1 MFKFLQEKSFRSVR
15 HAGEY
20 LDYLFYAPETADAPL
35 PLVIYI
41 HGAGSRGD
49 SLQKMGLAGAVGEI
63 EAGRRLP
70 ALVAAPQC
78 HADHWFD
85 QLEVLC
91 EFIDAARG
99 WPDVDRSR
107 VYVTGGS
114 MGGFTTWQ
122 LACMHPEW
130 FAAAVPV
137 CGGGQEW
144 YAYRLQGMPVWAF
157 HGLLDEIVPVE
168 ESVKMA
174 RAARKNGAKVRLTI
188 YPDVHHDAWERAYAD
203 DEMWRWL
210 FAQKKS

>member
-49 SLQKMGLAGAVGEI
+49 SLAGAVGEI
-63 EAGRRLP
+63 ETGRRLP

-174 RAARKNGAKVRLTI
+174 RAARKNGAEVRLTI
-188 YPDVHHDAWERAYAD
+188 YPDMHHEAWERAYAN